1 MLTRTGDSTTV
12 DVLLVL
18 GPYSVL
24 AALWT
29 THELSIETVH
39 IAIVEPAYTP
49 SPQKNV
55 HLFYFLNN
63 SVKN

>member
-1 MLTRTGDSTTV
+1 MYKRQV

-39 IAIVEPAYTP
+39 IAIVDY
-49 SPQKNV
+49 
-55 HLFYFLNN
+55 LR
-63 SVKN
+63 

>member
-49 SPQKNV
+49 SPKKTSTF
-55 HLFYFLNN
+55 LFFE
-63 SVKN
+63 